1 VTVQLVEIYQDK
13 VAPFRNMKK
22 LPESNAVYPVYALR
36 EVYINP
42 EYVVMLRP
50 SVKKSS
56 ASLPEGLH
64 SEQEYTT
71 IYMNRGQ
78 SGIEITVVGSPELV
92 EEKLRKGKKELLKG

>member
-1 VTVQLVEIYQDK
+1 MTVQLVEIYQDK
-13 VAPFRNMKK
+13 VAPFRNLKR
-22 LPESNAVYPVYALR
+22 LPESQGYPIYALR
-36 EVYINP
+36 EVYVNP

-50 SVKKSS
+50 SVKEYS

-78 SGIEITVVGSPELV
+78 SGVEITVVGAPEAIK
-92 EEKLRKGKKELLKG
+92 EKLGRAKKGLLKG